1 MITVDKLKRML
12 RGDVTARTV
21 VREALRRVHVSRA
34 RRRERE
40 QLAQLAQ
47 RARLCERCARMTASD
62 ILAHFQTRAT
72 PRFFPGVDSTERARW
87 QQSLFLPK
95 TPKRLTQD
103 R

>member
-47 RARLCERCARMTASD
+47 PARLCERFARMTASD
-62 ILAHFQTRAT
+62 LLAHFQTRAT
-72 PRFFPGVDSTERARW
+72 PRFFPGFDSTETAELQRT
-87 QQSLFLPK
+87 LFPQETTQL
-95 TPKRLTQD
+95 LTQ
-103 R
+103 